1 MERDQRRAA
10 IASYRKRESVAAIF
24 AVRSSVSGEC
34 WVGHTPDIDSIRNRI
49 WFSLRSG
56 GHINRALQAA
66 WNRDGEAAFE
76 LEPLAFIDRET
87 LGFIADKVLRD
98 RAREWAAKLAAATI

>member
-10 IASYRKRESVAAIF
+10 IAAYRKRESIAAVF
-24 AVRSSVSGEC
+24 AVRSAASGEC

-76 LEPLAFIDRET
+76 LEPLDFVDRDT
-87 LGFIADKVLRD
+87 LGFIADKVLRA
-98 RAREWAAKLAAATI
+98 RARDWAERLSAAMI